1 MRVSANGLALE
12 VEDFGPADGEPL
24 VLVMGLG
31 MQLLAW
37 PVGFV
42 EQLVTRGFRV
52 VRFDNRD
59 IGLSQGFD
67 AAGMPNLVV
76 AAMRHAL
83 GLRVRSA
90 YSLDD
95 MAADTLAL
103 MDAMGIE
110 RAHVCGAS
118 MGGMIAQRVALRAP
132 ERVKSLTLL
141 MTTSGARH
149 LPKPTLPVQRAL
161 LARPKD
167 SRDPASVVEHYVR
180 LYRLIGSPAYRA
192 ADDDVR
198 TLMRAS
204 IARSYRPA
212 ATARQLVAIA
222 ADGDRTPLLRALAV
236 PTHVIHGLADPLIP
250 PASGRDLAATIR
262 GATLDLVEGMGHDLP
277 EPLWPR
283 LVDGIATVA
292 RAAGATPRSH

>member
-1 MRVSANGLALE
+1 MRLHANGLDLE
-12 VEDFGPADGEPL
+12 VEAFGSPDGEPL

-31 MQLLAW
+31 MQLVAW
-37 PVGFV
+37 PAGFV
-42 EQLVTRGFRV
+42 RQLVARGFRV
-52 VRFDNRD
+52 IRFDNRD

-95 MAADTLAL
+95 MATDTLGLLDAL
-103 MDAMGIE
+103 GIG

-118 MGGMIAQRVALRAP
+118 MGGMIAQRLAARAP

-149 LPKPTLPVQRAL
+149 LPKATLPVQRAL
-161 LARPKD
+161 LARP
-167 SRDPASVVEHYVR
+167 RRPEDPESVIEHHVR
-180 LYRLIGSPAYRA
+180 LYRLIGSPAYSAGEDEIRA
-192 ADDDVR
+192 LLRD
-198 TLMRAS
+198 S
-204 IARSYRPA
+204 IARAYRPA

-222 ADGDRTPLLRALAV
+222 ADGDRTPLLRTLAV
-236 PTHVIHGLADPLIP
+236 PTHVIHGLADPLVP
-250 PASGRDLAATIR
+250 AASGRHLASIIPD
-262 GATLDLVEGMGHDLP
+262 ATLDLIEGMGHDLP
-277 EPLWPR
+277 MPLWPR
-283 LVDGIATVA
+283 FVAGIADAAA
-292 RAAGATPRSH
+292 RQAPV

>member
-12 VEDFGPADGEPL
+12 VEDHGPADGEPL

-37 PVGFV
+37 PDGFV
-42 EQLVTRGFRV
+42 AQLVARGFRV
-52 VRFDNRD
+52 IRFDNRD

-67 AAGMPNLVV
+67 AAGVPNLAL
-76 AAMRHAL
+76 AALRHAL
-83 GLRVRSA
+83 GLRVRA
-90 YSLDD
+90 PYSLDD
-95 MAADTLAL
+95 MAADVLGLLDAL
-103 MDAMGIE
+103 GIG

-118 MGGMIAQRVALRAP
+118 MGGMIAQRLAARAP
-132 ERVKSLTLL
+132 ERVRSLTLV

-149 LPKPTLPVQRAL
+149 LPKASLPVQRAL
-161 LARPKD
+161 LARP
-167 SRDPASVVEHYVR
+167 RASADAAAVAEHFVR
-180 LYRLIGSPAYRA
+180 LYRLISSPDHGAGEAQVRA
-192 ADDDVR
+192 
-198 TLMRAS
+198 LLEAS

-222 ADGDRTPLLRALAV
+222 ADGDRTPLLRTLAV

-250 PASGRDLAATIR
+250 PASGRHLAAHIPA
-262 GATLDLVEGMGHDLP
+262 ATLDLVDGMGHDLP

-283 LVDGIATVA
+283 FVAGIAGA
-292 RAAGATPRSH
+292 AGRAAV